1 MNNNGDYLENLHHNN
16 RRGPGGYT
24 ECELSNLGVL
34 IHIQSK
40 YGKEGGQ
47 GYGLLLRPCKVISTT
62 VKRRVGNSAF
72 AHLFF

>member
-1 MNNNGDYLENLHHNN
+1 MEITLKIYIIITVEGRE
-16 RRGPGGYT
+16 GIYT
-24 ECELSNLGVL
+24 ECELSNLEVL